1 MKHLKIDFFKMIML
15 IVALIS
21 GVTAFAQTT
30 IEGLVVDGTK

>member
-21 GVTAFAQTT
+21 GATVFAQTT